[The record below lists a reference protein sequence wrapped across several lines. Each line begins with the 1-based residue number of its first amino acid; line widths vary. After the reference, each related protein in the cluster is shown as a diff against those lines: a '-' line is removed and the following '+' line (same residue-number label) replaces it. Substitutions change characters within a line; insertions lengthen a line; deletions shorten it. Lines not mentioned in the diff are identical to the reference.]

1 MADWLAIAKDVITSM
16 AVLLGGA
23 WAAWKWGYGE
33 TLRKRREMPS
43 PDGSLKA
50 TSMRVDETTT
60 AVTLHAVW
68 RNRGPLPIEPC
79 AEHSGVKAFRLGN
92 TRGKMHNRGAGPQRH
107 FHCERELLWRPDSE
121 AVDWPRRDECGSG
134 P

>member
-60 AVTLHAVW
+60 AVTFHAVW
-68 RNRGPLPIEPC
+68 RNRGPLPIELC

-92 TRGKMHNRGAGPQRH
+92 TRPIGNLVLDEMATV
-107 FHCERELLWRPDSE
+107 RPTGRSLSSN
-121 AVDWPRRDECGSG
+121 PTPTR
-134 P
+134 